1 MSLGAEESRRHA
13 QGSALSTEADARARE
28 VIVVQ
33 ADGVEILRKAT
44 QFAPQRN
51 CHLRRSPAGVVKGV
65 HEASFPRHEV
75 ERESAVVGA
84 VSETVESEQVA
95 EQCQKFW
102 QFVRDKRRKRG
113 IETRWI
119 INADQ
124 TPLWLEMSATTTVD
138 QTGVRSVP
146 IRSAGYQKERVTV
159 MLACTADGEKLKLW
173 VFFKRKMVPKGD
185 FPPSKNVVV
194 AANPNGWMDTNGVM
208 RWLDE
213 CIKPFTRPRFDRQAR
228 STMVVLDSYR
238 RHLTDAVKE
247 NFADLDIMPAV
258 IPSGCTA
265 EVQPLNVSINKSFK
279 ASIHQHYQSWFEEEG
294 QERLTPA
301 GNIKKPSP
309 AVVLRWISRAWKA
322 VPPELIKKAFL
333 TCGIS
338 NALDGFEDGLAMAHW
353 QSQLTHEVDV
363 DDEIFASGF
372 FGNNC
377 EEPESDDE

>member
-1 MSLGAEESRRHA
+1 MELKFY
-13 QGSALSTEADARARE
+13 AR
-28 VIVVQ
+28 
-33 ADGVEILRKAT
+33 LL
-44 QFAPQRN
+44 N
-51 CHLRRSPAGVVKGV
+51 LRRKGTAISVGRLQEWSKEYMKLLFPDMKWNGSQRWSERFRKQWNLSVRMKTKIAQKTAARKNDLLFYRVLVVLCCFTVCLLCCDYTLTLPTV
-65 HEASFPRHEV
+65 HACAE
-75 ERESAVVGA
+75 
-84 VSETVESEQVA
+84 VA

-159 MLACTADGEKLKLW
+159 M
-173 VFFKRKMVPKGD
+173 
-185 FPPSKNVVV
+185 
-194 AANPNGWMDTNGVM
+194 
-208 RWLDE
+208 
-213 CIKPFTRPRFDRQAR
+213 QAR

-279 ASIHQHYQSWFEEEG
+279 ASIHQHYESWFEEEG